1 MDKQEILE
9 KCRKENL
16 LWDEGKIDAR
26 NKGRQWGVVGFIF
39 LCVLVMTYN
48 LLRGLDNQLPLAF
61 FLGYLACE
69 AFGQYGARRERVTF
83 ITAILATLGTLVA
96 LAAYVMETLP

>member
-1 MDKQEILE
+1 MDKKEILE

-61 FLGYLACE
+61 FWDTSP
-69 AFGQYGARRERVTF
+69 ARP
-83 ITAILATLGTLVA
+83 LVSTEPGGSGSR
-96 LAAYVMETLP
+96 L

>member
-1 MDKQEILE
+1 MNKEILE

>member
-1 MDKQEILE
+1 MDKKEILE

-48 LLRGLDNQLPLAF
+48 LLRGLDN
-61 FLGYLACE
+61 
-69 AFGQYGARRERVTF
+69 
-83 ITAILATLGTLVA
+83 
-96 LAAYVMETLP
+96 